1 MGKISD
7 NMVSVLASELLRCK
21 EEGFNVNVDVR
32 TLVELA
38 GRGLAVPAAATASD
52 MKAWQQDD
60 YEASDA
66 QDGDRAEAPISDA
79 APQFKRVINEGQSH
93 GIASSGGNQPDAG
106 EYRFG
111 SGLKML
117 AQRFKSP
124 HPVRANSTP
133 RSKALREERQETFAE
148 RFDELS
154 TPKEIM
160 IPNGGSSDESKLR
173 DAERRINVLEK
184 RLQIVKESG
193 DDVIKSLNEEINDL
207 TESSARSEAAMITEL
222 SRLDSQR
229 RADRAEFE
237 KRIQQWIVHDK
248 NRKEEVEEYERRISS
263 LLEIV
268 HQMDSESE
276 GSFRGKA
283 DREAEEEMLK
293 ELTHY
298 VELLRKPTVKRA
310 VNDSFDLLNA
320 DPASADDL
328 VRYYQDHPELK
339 EFTLKAELPR
349 MHYEVLLSDRKLVDK
364 DDIRE
369 YLKDNL
375 GDETEVLIRA
385 ANQSILADPVAIMT
399 CDGAGKLVHDG
410 MFHSTAIAKSC
421 SFRLDLRRPGENRV
435 KVICELAICV
445 PSGDDEEK
453 SSNATLELASANL
466 LIEFSPSPTS
476 TPSGPLVKYQLLDID
491 ITICEFNEGNDARAL
506 NTAAAALA
514 RDRGNLGK
522 QVNSPDKRQGFR
534 DRFLSKVKQSG
545 IW

>member
-1 MGKISD
+1 MTSS
-7 NMVSVLASELLRCK
+7 NHCES
-21 EEGFNVNVDVR
+21 
-32 TLVELA
+32 
-38 GRGLAVPAAATASD
+38 AAICPQLTIQWSLN
-52 MKAWQQDD
+52 
-60 YEASDA
+60 
-66 QDGDRAEAPISDA
+66 
-79 APQFKRVINEGQSH
+79 APQLQ
-93 GIASSGGNQPDAG
+93 
-106 EYRFG
+106 
-111 SGLKML
+111 
-117 AQRFKSP
+117 KS
-124 HPVRANSTP
+124 
-133 RSKALREERQETFAE
+133 
-148 RFDELS
+148 
-154 TPKEIM
+154 
-160 IPNGGSSDESKLR
+160 
-173 DAERRINVLEK
+173 
-184 RLQIVKESG
+184 
-193 DDVIKSLNEEINDL
+193 NEEINDL

-268 HQMDSESE
+268 HQMDSENE

-283 DREAEEEMLK
+283 NREAEEEMRK
-293 ELTHY
+293 DLTHY
-298 VELLRKPTVKRA
+298 IELLRKPSVKRA

-349 MHYEVLLSDRKLVDK
+349 MHYEVLLTDRKLVDK
-364 DDIRE
+364 DEIRE

-445 PSGDDEEK
+445 PSGDDETKEEK
-453 SSNATLELASANL
+453 SPNATLELASANL
-466 LIEFSPSPTS
+466 LIEF
-476 TPSGPLVKYQLLDID
+476 
-491 ITICEFNEGNDARAL
+491 R
-506 NTAAAALA
+506 
-514 RDRGNLGK
+514 
-522 QVNSPDKRQGFR
+522 
-534 DRFLSKVKQSG
+534 
-545 IW
+545 